1 MSSMNK
7 VLLLGRLGK
16 DPEIRYTGEQEPV
29 ANFTLATSSFST
41 KGGERKEYTEWHKC
55 CAFNKAASVIEQY
68 VRKGSQV
75 LVEGSLRTRKWQDKD
90 GRDNYT
96 TEIVVG
102 RLTMVGKP
110 PEGSEVPRSSD
121 APKPAAKSD
130 EILDDLEDDIP
141 F

>member
-7 VLLLGRLGK
+7 VFLLGRLGK

-29 ANFTLATSSFST
+29 ANFTLATSSYST

-55 CAFNKAASVIEQY
+55 CAFNKAAGVIEQY

-75 LVEGSLRTRKWQDKD
+75 LVEGSLRTRKWQDKE

-102 RLTMVGKP
+102 RLTMIGKA
-110 PEGSEVPRSSD
+110 PEGADAERPASAAKAPAKND
-121 APKPAAKSD
+121 APF
-130 EILDDLEDDIP
+130 DDLEDDIP